1 MRKRLH
7 PRHTWGRRRWMS
19 RAQRERRIIAY
30 RLLAIVCGL
39 AILVAVLDTQLRPVV
54 RAFTVN
60 QSKTLVTEAVNGAV
74 EEVLAQRGVQYSD
87 LVAVSKNT
95 DGDIIAIE
103 SDILKIN
110 ALKATLTNAVIA
122 ELKQQKAQTVRIPLG
137 TLIGGDLFNG
147 RGPAIPVRVS
157 ITASAQTDMR
167 SEFISAGI
175 NQTNHQIWM
184 DIQMQLFP
192 ALPGFT
198 TTVNVNTKFLIAET
212 VLIGKVPDS
221 FTDVDGDQSDLVG
234 RIFDYSVNRKD

>member
-7 PRHTWGRRRWMS
+7 SRHTWGHRRWLS
-19 RAQRERRIIAY
+19 RAQRERRILAY
-30 RLLAIVCGL
+30 RLLAVVCGL

-54 RAFTVN
+54 RAFTIT
-60 QSKTLVTEAVNGAV
+60 QSKTLVTTAVNEAV
-74 EEVLAQRGVQYSD
+74 EQVLQDRGVQYSD

-95 DGDIIAIE
+95 DGEIISIE

-110 ALKATLTNAVIA
+110 ELKASLTNAVLD
-122 ELKQQKAQTVRIPLG
+122 ELKHQKTQSVSIPLG

-147 RGPAIPVRVS
+147 RGPAITVRVS
-157 ITASAQTDMR
+157 MTATAQTDMR

-184 DIQMQLFP
+184 DIDMQLCP
-192 ALPGFT
+192 ALPGYT
-198 TTVNVNTKFLIAET
+198 SHVKVSTKFLIAET
-212 VLIGKVPDS
+212 VLLGRVPDS